1 MKLPR
6 LPFSDLYFGLN
17 IKNIVVMVTIISILV
32 ASIGK
37 MIIDIESLILL
48 QYNAPIVFSEK
59 MSYEY
64 DHCRKI
70 NFKAGQYIK
79 KIDYIICR

>member
-17 IKNIVVMVTIISILV
+17 MKNIVVMVTIIAILV

-37 MIIDIESLILL
+37 MIIDIE
-48 QYNAPIVFSEK
+48 
-59 MSYEY
+59 
-64 DHCRKI
+64 
-70 NFKAGQYIK
+70 
-79 KIDYIICR
+79 

>member
-17 IKNIVVMVTIISILV
+17 MKNIVVMVTIISILV

-37 MIIDIESLILL
+37 MIIDIE
-48 QYNAPIVFSEK
+48 
-59 MSYEY
+59 
-64 DHCRKI
+64 
-70 NFKAGQYIK
+70 
-79 KIDYIICR
+79 